1 MIGKKIS
8 NPRRSASKAERI
20 SALAEYVRSP
30 EAADS
35 KEKCVYSGARG
46 FTSDLPDVQALEMI
60 ALAEEAT
67 RSRDPVQHYVLS
79 WREGEQPAAA
89 QVEEAVTIL
98 LHELGLEQHQVIY
111 GLHADSRNQHVHVL
125 VNRVHPETLKCI
137 EINRG
142 FDIEVVH
149 RAVARIE
156 HTQGWQRE
164 RNGRYIVLPDGQLAR
179 SASEQKQSSEPNQQ
193 RRDMENRTGE
203 KSVVRIAKENA
214 GDVFRTATSWDELH
228 SRLAA
233 VNMRYQRTGSGA
245 VIFVGE
251 VAVKASSVDRA
262 ASLAKLEKRFGAF
275 RPSDEATQRASLGNA
290 ERVTPQPVVPGLP
303 AWEKYTAERQAHIK
317 ERSAA
322 RLELRCRHDAEREGM
337 RKQNREA
344 RQELFASRDWV
355 GRGVGLNALR
365 SVLAAEQAAE
375 RASLFDRQAA
385 ERKQLTARL
394 PAFPSLE
401 EWLRQRQMSAVA
413 AVWRYRAD
421 IPQEIIGD
429 KPADDVP
436 AAPANDIRA
445 FRPRFSGKQVEYVR
459 RDALDDLLF
468 SHRASFVDC
477 GSTIQVY
484 AWKDERS
491 TLAALQLAAQK
502 WGSFSLQGS
511 PDYKALCVRLA
522 AEHGLRIKNP
532 ELQDAIER
540 ERDRLTR
547 ELVDARK
554 SDRQRQFERYAAA
567 VRADRYRITYI
578 RTWPDGGRQPMVMGG
593 RIDGYTVEE
602 IGRRA
607 RYIDGLHELEYTPLS
622 DERRHVVI
630 HGMTREQARNF
641 LIDGFKPAALV
652 ESSTDSFE
660 AVVNVGELAENSDVV
675 AISRV
680 LNERYGDA
688 TPAKGILSHRAPEIS
703 GSSPGDWPGIRLRY
717 AEHHICSKTG
727 ELIQELRARLVSARG
742 EITQIQLPRTA
753 ATAADAY
760 RVHRA
765 DLMTRQIRDALD
777 ISSIDAAI
785 AVRLRVTGYTRAE
798 VEHALM
804 SERAGEEARDWDGYA
819 RWAADFAFGEVG
831 NREAVRLDRY
841 RERWL
846 ELEGR
851 TSEQQMSRPPSSP
864 RK

>member
-30 EAADS
+30 EGADI
-35 KEKCVYSGARG
+35 KEKCVYSGTRG
-46 FTSDLPDVQALEMI
+46 FISDLPDVQALEMI

-89 QVEEAVTIL
+89 QVEDAVTIL
-98 LHELGLEQHQVIY
+98 LHELGLEEHQVIY
-111 GLHADSRNQHVHVL
+111 GLHADSHNQHVHVL

-142 FDIEVVH
+142 FDIEVIH

-164 RNGRYIVLPDGQLAR
+164 RNGRYVVLADGQLAR

-203 KSVVRIAKENA
+203 KSVVRVAKENA

-228 SRLAA
+228 SRLATG
-233 VNMRYQRTGSGA
+233 NMRYERTGSGA
-245 VIFVGE
+245 VIFVGD

-262 ASLAKLEKRFGAF
+262 ASLAKLEKKFGAF
-275 RPSDEATQRASLGNA
+275 QPSNEATQRASLGNA
-290 ERVTPQPVVPGLP
+290 KRVTQQPVVGGLP
-303 AWEKYTAERQAHIK
+303 GWDKYTAERQAHIE
-317 ERSAA
+317 ERFAA
-322 RLELRCRHDAEREGM
+322 RLELRCRHDAERKAM
-337 RKQNREA
+337 QKRNREA
-344 RQELFASRDWV
+344 RQELFASRDWA
-355 GRGVGLNALR
+355 GRGIGLNALR

-375 RASLFDRQAA
+375 RASLIDRQSA

-413 AVWRYRAD
+413 ALWRYRAD
-421 IPQEIIGD
+421 IPQEIAGD
-429 KPADDVP
+429 KPAEDASAVP
-436 AAPANDIRA
+436 ADDIRA
-445 FRPRFSGKQVEYVR
+445 FRPRVSGKQVEYIR

-484 AWKDERS
+484 DWRDERS
-491 TLAALQLAAQK
+491 ALAALQLAAQK
-502 WGSFSLQGS
+502 WGSFSLRGS
-511 PDYKALCVRLA
+511 SDYKALCVRLA

-540 ERDRLTR
+540 ERERVACER
-547 ELVDARK
+547 EYARK

-567 VRADRYRITYI
+567 VQADRYRITYV
-578 RTWPDGGRQPMVMGG
+578 RTWPDGGRQPVVMGG
-593 RIDGYTVEE
+593 RVDGYTVQEVA
-602 IGRRA
+602 RRA
-607 RYIDGLHELEYTPLS
+607 RHIDGLRELEYTPIS
-622 DERRHVVI
+622 DGCHHVVI
-630 HGMTREQARNF
+630 RAMTREQARKF
-641 LIDGFKPAALV
+641 LVDGYKPAVLV
-652 ESSTDSFE
+652 ESGTDSFE
-660 AVVNVGELAENSDVV
+660 AVVNIGEHSGNSTVTK
-675 AISRV
+675 IGRI
-680 LNERYGDA
+680 LNERYGNA
-688 TPAKGILSHRAPEIS
+688 TPADGILSHRAPEIS
-703 GSSPGDWPGIRLRY
+703 GSSPSDWPGIRLRY
-717 AEHHICSKTG
+717 AEHHICSRSG
-727 ELIQELRARLVSARG
+727 ELMQELRARSAPVR
-742 EITQIQLPRTA
+742 EEDPQIQFLRTVG
-753 ATAADAY
+753 TAADAY

-765 DLMTRQIRDALD
+765 DLMVRQIRDALD
-777 ISSIDAAI
+777 VSSIDAAV
-785 AVRLRVTGYTRAE
+785 AVRLRVTGHSRAE
-798 VEHALM
+798 VEHALK
-804 SERAGEEARDWDGYA
+804 SARVGEEVRDWDAYV
-819 RWAADFAFGEVG
+819 RRAADFAFGEVG
-831 NREAVRLDRY
+831 NREAVRLARY

-851 TSEQQMSRPPSSP
+851 FSEPVSRPTIPIQ
-864 RK
+864 K

>member
-1 MIGKKIS
+1 VIGKKIS

-30 EAADS
+30 EGADT

-46 FTSDLPDVQALEMI
+46 FISDLPDVQALEMI
-60 ALAEEAT
+60 ALAEEAS

-98 LHELGLEQHQVIY
+98 LHELGLEKHQVIY
-111 GLHADSRNQHVHVL
+111 GLHADTHNQHLHVL
-125 VNRVHPETLKCI
+125 VNRVHPETLKCT

-179 SASEQKQSSEPNQQ
+179 SAPEQKQSSEPNQQ

-203 KSVVRIAKENA
+203 KSVVRIAKESA
-214 GDVFRTATSWDELH
+214 GDVFRTATSWDEIH
-228 SRLAA
+228 SRLAT

-245 VIFVGE
+245 VIFVGD

-262 ASLAKLEKRFGAF
+262 ASLAKLERRFGAF
-275 RPSDEATQRASLGNA
+275 QPTDEATQRASLDNA

-303 AWEKYTAERQAHIK
+303 GWDKYTAERQAHIK
-317 ERSAA
+317 KRSAA
-322 RLELRCRHDAEREGM
+322 RLELRCRHHAEREAM
-337 RKQNREA
+337 RKQSREA

-421 IPQEIIGD
+421 IPQEIAGD
-429 KPADDVP
+429 GPPDEAPAVPAD
-436 AAPANDIRA
+436 DIRA
-445 FRPRFSGKQVEYVR
+445 FRPRISGKQVEYIR

-484 AWKDERS
+484 DWKDERS

-502 WGSFSLQGS
+502 WGGFSLRGS

-547 ELVDARK
+547 ERADARK

-567 VRADRYRITYI
+567 VQADRYRITYM
-578 RTWPDGGRQPMVMGG
+578 RTWPDGGRQSVVMGG
-593 RIDGYTVEE
+593 RVDGYTVEE
-602 IGRRA
+602 IAKRA
-607 RYIDGLHELEYTPLS
+607 RHIDGLPELEYMPIS
-622 DERRHVVI
+622 DGRRHIVI
-630 HGMTREQARNF
+630 RGMTREQTRKL

-652 ESSTDSFE
+652 ESGTDSFE
-660 AVVNVGELAENSDVV
+660 AVVNIGEHTENSDVTT
-675 AISRV
+675 ISRV

-703 GSSPGDWPGIRLRY
+703 GSSPSDWSGIRLRY
-717 AEHHICSKTG
+717 AEHHICSKSS
-727 ELIQELRARLVSARG
+727 ELIQELRARLAPAR
-742 EITQIQLPRTA
+742 EDETQILHPRTA

-760 RVHRA
+760 RLHRA
-765 DLMTRQIRDALD
+765 DLMARQIRDALD
-777 ISSIDAAI
+777 ISSIDAAV

-798 VEHALM
+798 VEHALI
-804 SERAGEEARDWDGYA
+804 SERAAEDARDWGGYVQRA
-819 RWAADFAFGEVG
+819 TDFAFGEAG

-851 TSEQQMSRPPSSP
+851 AGHQVSRTTSLP

>member
-30 EAADS
+30 EGANT

-46 FTSDLPDVQALEMI
+46 FISDLPDVQALEMI
-60 ALAEEAT
+60 ALAEEAI
-67 RSRDPVQHYVLS
+67 RSRDPVNHYVLS
-79 WREGEQPAAA
+79 WREGEQPSVA
-89 QVEEAVTIL
+89 QVEEVVTIFL
-98 LHELGLEQHQVIY
+98 QELGLEEHQAIY
-111 GLHADSRNQHVHVL
+111 GLHADTHNQHLHVL
-125 VNRVHPETLKCI
+125 VNRVHLETLKCI

-142 FDIEVVH
+142 FDIEAVH

-156 HTQGWQRE
+156 HKQGWQRE
-164 RNGRYIVLPDGQLAR
+164 RNGRYIVLPDGQPAR
-179 SASEQKQSSEPNQQ
+179 SVPEQKQSSEPNQQ

-203 KSVVRIAKENA
+203 KSAVRIAKETA
-214 GDVFRTATSWDELH
+214 GDVFRTAASWDELH

-245 VIFVGE
+245 VVFVGD

-262 ASLAKLEKRFGAF
+262 ASLAKLEKRWGAF
-275 RPSDEATQRASLGNA
+275 QPSDDVTERTSVGNA
-290 ERVTPQPVVPGLP
+290 EHVTPQPVVPGLP
-303 AWEKYTAERQAHIK
+303 GWDKYTAERQAHIK
-317 ERSAA
+317 ERSSA
-322 RLELRCRHDAEREGM
+322 RLDLRRRHDAEREAM
-337 RKQNREA
+337 RRRNREA
-344 RQELFASRDWV
+344 RQELFASRNWV

-375 RASLFDRQAA
+375 RAALFDRQAA

-421 IPQEIIGD
+421 IPQEIVGVKSTD
-429 KPADDVP
+429 DTPAVPAD
-436 AAPANDIRA
+436 DIRA
-445 FRPRFSGKQVEYVR
+445 FRPRISGKQVEYVR

-484 AWKDERS
+484 DWKDERS

-502 WGSFSLQGS
+502 WGAFSLQGS

-540 ERDRLTR
+540 ERDRFTR
-547 ELVDARK
+547 ERVDARK
-554 SDRQRQFERYAAA
+554 SDRQRQFELYAAA
-567 VRADRYRITYI
+567 VRADRYRITYV

-602 IGRRA
+602 ISRRA

-622 DERRHVVI
+622 DERQHVVI
-630 HGMTREQARNF
+630 HGMTREQARKF
-641 LIDGFKPAALV
+641 LVDGFKPAALV
-652 ESSTDSFE
+652 ESSTDAFE
-660 AVVNVGELAENSDVV
+660 AVVNAGGHAENSDVV

-688 TPAKGILSHRAPEIS
+688 TPAKRILSHRAPEIS
-703 GSSPGDWPGIRLRY
+703 GSSPSDWPGIRLRY

-727 ELIQELRARLVSARG
+727 ELIQELRARLASAR
-742 EITQIQLPRTA
+742 EENTQIQLPRTA
-753 ATAADAY
+753 ATAAEAY
-760 RVHRA
+760 RIHRA
-765 DLMTRQIRDALD
+765 DLMARQIRDALD

-804 SERAGEEARDWDGYA
+804 SERAGEEARDWDGYVQRA
-819 RWAADFAFGEVG
+819 TDFAFGEVS
-831 NREAVRLDRY
+831 NREAVRLARY

-846 ELEGR
+846 ELESR
-851 TSEQQMSRPPSSP
+851 TGQQVSQPPGP
-864 RK
+864 LRK